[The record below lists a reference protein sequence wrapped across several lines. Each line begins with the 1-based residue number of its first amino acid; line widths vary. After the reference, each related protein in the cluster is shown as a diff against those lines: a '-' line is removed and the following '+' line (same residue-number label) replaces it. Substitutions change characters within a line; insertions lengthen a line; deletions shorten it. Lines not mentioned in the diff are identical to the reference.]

1 LTPTDFA
8 KFRSVK
14 IDNGSGVLVNCLS
27 DDFAYVFTAKHV
39 PESDTPTITDYAGE
53 TIECL
58 KIYRH
63 SQADIDCAV
72 ILIKKKP
79 GLILADVAIVNDVP
93 IHDTCLLAGYPET
106 RNNEADQGRRF
117 KPQSAKITSYQ
128 NDVFTIL
135 ADGSPAKPYIDG
147 FSGTGVYWVKDDI
160 CKLIGIEARL
170 DDKIIPIA
178 GENFGRLRCYP
189 ISKLLEI
196 IEGESLPELIP
207 DFLSCFS
214 KLKPDAFAFK
224 LADSP
229 SIEPIFDFLKNKT
242 DKIIQSDLPKPYELY
257 KQGIEITPLYPSD
270 KEGLRH
276 KLPWVHFLQHLLICQ
291 QIDAKPFDYSY
302 WKTNERKRI
311 FVFHNSEDTWLKSFR
326 EFLLLADSKLDA
338 NGIVIVSTPERD
350 PSLTAHPGQ
359 AQKIADDIS
368 YVKVADGL
376 IDNGDE
382 SSVNTIRIYHI
393 AAMHKN
399 CLIEQEFSY
408 LDSKCLRTQM
418 DIFRSGY
425 GVYLNY

>member
-1 LTPTDFA
+1 
-8 KFRSVK
+8 
-14 IDNGSGVLVNCLS
+14 
-27 DDFAYVFTAKHV
+27 
-39 PESDTPTITDYAGE
+39 
-53 TIECL
+53 
-58 KIYRH
+58 
-63 SQADIDCAV
+63 
-72 ILIKKKP
+72 
-79 GLILADVAIVNDVP
+79 
-93 IHDTCLLAGYPET
+93 
-106 RNNEADQGRRF
+106 
-117 KPQSAKITSYQ
+117 
-128 NDVFTIL
+128 
-135 ADGSPAKPYIDG
+135 
-147 FSGTGVYWVKDDI
+147 
-160 CKLIGIEARL
+160 
-170 DDKIIPIA
+170 
-178 GENFGRLRCYP
+178 
-189 ISKLLEI
+189 LLEI
-196 IEGESLPELIP
+196 IEAESLPELIP
-207 DFLSCFS
+207 EFLSCFS

-224 LADSP
+224 LADGP
-229 SIEPIFDFLKNKT
+229 SIEPIFDFLKTNT

-257 KQGIEITPLYPSD
+257 KEGIEITPLYPSD

-350 PSLTAHPGQ
+350 PDGQ
-359 AQKIADDIS
+359 
-368 YVKVADGL
+368 

-382 SSVNTIRIYHI
+382 SLVNTIKIYHI